1 MRIIK
6 NPNPVEEIVKT
17 CPECE
22 CEFAYTEGD
31 VKTYAYSN
39 EIIGPGYYGYRKKY
53 ILCPNCGKEIVLEEK
68 STSGRDSMIDPSM
81 ITIDIQKLIDES
93 EIEPTK
99 DEVIEG
105 FENLGPDIEE
115 ITMFPHLTNPD
126 EEDGE

>member
-31 VKTYAYSN
+31 IKTYSYSN
-39 EIIGPGYYGYRKKY
+39 DVLGPGYYGYRKKY
-53 ILCPNCGKEIVLEEK
+53 VLCPNCGKKIVLEKEE
-68 STSGRDSMIDPSM
+68 SISGRDSM
-81 ITIDIQKLIDES
+81 ITIDIQKLIDEN
-93 EIEPTK
+93 EIEPMK

-105 FENLGPDIEE
+105 FENLGPDVEE
-115 ITMFPHLTNPD
+115 ITMFPHLENP